1 MGLKV
6 SNKLPSSGWIFQET
20 FETLDP
26 DLPGGLLVLSAPFI
40 DIPHMAVQLLSVLP
54 GASEIR
60 SETET
65 AAQLHVVFR
74 WISKERNHSAACVNT
89 FSELAPEMLRSSSER
104 LSGLALATKAVEW
117 LAESLCP
124 GS

>member
-6 SNKLPSSGWIFQET
+6 SDKLPSSGWIFQET

-60 SETET
+60 SET
-65 AAQLHVVFR
+65 
-74 WISKERNHSAACVNT
+74 
-89 FSELAPEMLRSSSER
+89 
-104 LSGLALATKAVEW
+104 
-117 LAESLCP
+117 
-124 GS
+124 